1 MMSRIVFPEEWSVD
15 IWYGFKRHHFTV
27 DGCEAW
33 IVEPEYPAQDGR
45 WTWCAQWAEAFVQR
59 VGTVAYLEH
68 GFYHGHVDVHQFHGS
83 PRGIEVMARFQDIAV
98 GLGLAEK
105 VSLIGLS
112 WGGFYSLRYS
122 ETHPERVRSI
132 YLDAPVC
139 NAADTHP
146 SAADR
151 LELICQQWNM
161 CVDEVK
167 ASILNPL
174 NNVKAIADAKIPV
187 FAIISGADDVVIPD
201 LNFGLLE
208 AEFGKLGIPVHTLAD
223 KDMEQTLKGVQPG
236 NVYVLRRRPWAHHP
250 HGLDNVTP
258 LMQFHWNVCNA

>member
-1 MMSRIVFPEEWSVD
+1 MKRVVFPKECAVEEW
-15 IWYGFKRHHFTV
+15 WGFKRHKFQFQ
-27 DGCEAW
+27 GCDAW
-33 IVEPEYPAQDGR
+33 IAEPHVTAGDGR
-45 WTWCAQWAEAFVQR
+45 WSWCMVWPEAFVPR
-59 VGTVAYLEH
+59 VGIVSLLEH
-68 GFYHGHVDVHQFHGS
+68 GFYHVHIDTFATRANKEGIRIMREFHDMLVGMGLS
-83 PRGIEVMARFQDIAV
+83 PKANLIAM
-98 GLGLAEK
+98 
-105 VSLIGLS
+105 S
-112 WGGFYSLRYS
+112 WGGYFSLRYS
-122 ETHPERVRSI
+122 EENPDRIAAI

-161 CVDEVK
+161 GVDEIK

-208 AEFGKLGIPVHTLAD
+208 AEFGKLGVPVHTLAD
-223 KDMEQTLKGVQPG
+223 KDMEQILKGVQPG

-258 LMQFHWNVCNA
+258 LMHCTRSSGTA

>member
-1 MMSRIVFPEEWSVD
+1 
-15 IWYGFKRHHFTV
+15 
-27 DGCEAW
+27 
-33 IVEPEYPAQDGR
+33 
-45 WTWCAQWAEAFVQR
+45 
-59 VGTVAYLEH
+59 
-68 GFYHGHVDVHQFHGS
+68 
-83 PRGIEVMARFQDIAV
+83 MAHFQDIAV

-105 VSLIGLS
+105 VCLIGLS

-151 LELICQQWNM
+151 LALICQQWNM
-161 CVDEVK
+161 GVDKVR

-187 FAIISGADDVVIPD
+187 FAIVGGADNVVIPE

-208 AEFGKLGIPVHTLAD
+208 AEFERLGTPVTTLPDGKAAQVL
-223 KDMEQTLKGVQPG
+223 KDAQKG
-236 NVYVLRRRPWAHHP
+236 NVYVLRRTPWAHHP
-250 HGLDNVTP
+250 HGLDNVAP